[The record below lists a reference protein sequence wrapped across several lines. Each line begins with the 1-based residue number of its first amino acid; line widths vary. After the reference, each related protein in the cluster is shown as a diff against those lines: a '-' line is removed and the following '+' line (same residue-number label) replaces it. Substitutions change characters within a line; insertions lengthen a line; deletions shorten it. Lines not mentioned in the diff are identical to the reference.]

1 MRNSIQSLAAPGFV
15 GVLLAVGIQG
25 CCFGGSS
32 TPPVITPPPIAPP
45 GAPPGPGAVAVPSAA
60 PQAITLGAGFTPD
73 PTVVAVTAGGPVAGS
88 TMGAADGWCAGNY
101 PAAAQINLTLSA
113 ALPNLRVVG
122 RADQDTTMAI
132 RFPDG
137 HVQCNDDGGG
147 YPNPA
152 LDIPNAGAG
161 AYQIYIGSFSSMGQG
176 VTANIAITTNAAL
189 APTGF

>member
-1 MRNSIQSLAAPGFV
+1 MNLFQSLAAPGFV
-15 GVLLAVGIQG
+15 GVLLAVGIGG
-25 CCFGGSS
+25 CCFGGGS
-32 TPPVITPPPIAPP
+32 TPPATITPPPPIGGGTGTPP
-45 GAPPGPGAVAVPSAA
+45 PPPAA
-60 PQAITLGAGFTPD
+60 GPQAITLGAGFAPD
-73 PTVVAVTAGGPVAGS
+73 PTTVAVVAGGPVSGS

-122 RADQDTTMAI
+122 RATEDTTMAI

-152 LDIPNAGAG
+152 LDIANAAPG
-161 AYQIYIGSFSSMGQG
+161 AYQIYVGSFGTSGQG
-176 VTANIAITTNAAL
+176 ATSTIGLTTNLAL
-189 APTGF
+189 QPAQLP

>member
-1 MRNSIQSLAAPGFV
+1 MRNPIQSLAAPGFV

-25 CCFGGSS
+25 CCFGGGGS
-32 TPPVITPPPIAPP
+32 TPPVITPPPGMPVVPP
-45 GAPPGPGAVAVPSAA
+45 GAAVAPATA

-73 PTVVAVTAGGPVAGS
+73 PTTVVVTAGGPVSGS

-122 RADQDTTMAI
+122 RATEDTTMAI

-152 LDIPNAGAG
+152 LDIPNAAAG
-161 AYQIYIGSFSSMGQG
+161 AYMVYIGSFSSSGQG
-176 VTANIAITTNAAL
+176 VASTVAFTTNAAL